1 MRNIK
6 FTVSTFVFIAV
17 LSIQSIAQRYPGYT
31 LYSIQNSTNTYL
43 MDTSLATYHTWTHTT
58 ANKTGY
64 SSYLMP
70 GGILWR
76 SIALTTNVLT
86 GGGMTGKVQKVDYN
100 GTILW
105 DYTYSSSTY
114 CLHHDFCPLP
124 NGNVLLIS
132 YDVKTAAEVTAAG
145 STFSGVVWSEKVMEI
160 QPTGATT
167 GTVVWEWKL
176 WDHLVQNVNASAANY
191 QTSIVNHP
199 ELMNVNYAMQNDWI
213 HMNGIDYN
221 PVLDQ
226 IALSSHNLNMWF
238 IIDHSTTTAE
248 AASHSGGLSGKG
260 GDLLYRYGNPASYG
274 ATGSTVLNV
283 THDAHWIPEFVA
295 NAGRLVGFNN
305 RGVSTTQ
312 SSIDQIDVPLNGYN
326 YNITL
331 GSAYTPATYTQRHAC
346 SGYSSNMGNSEQFPN
361 GNMLVCMATLGKM
374 YEINSAGTTLWS
386 KTVTGNVPQAHHYLQ
401 CFIDNPAPAI
411 PTITE
416 SGGTLTSSAATQYQW
431 YLNGQ
436 PISGATAQS
445 YTPTQS
451 GVYLVRTTD
460 SNGCVYEYSL
470 GYVYS
475 IVTGINELQEVFF
488 TVYPNPSTGEI
499 TIQDTYLS
507 GKRFDIYVH
516 DALGR
521 LLVQNKTIYQL
532 DLSEFGNGV
541 YYITILPENAKTIK
555 TKVVVSK

>member
-1 MRNIK
+1 
-6 FTVSTFVFIAV
+6 
-17 LSIQSIAQRYPGYT
+17 
-31 LYSIQNSTNTYL
+31 

-76 SIALTTNVLT
+76 SIALTGTSLT

-105 DYTYSSSTY
+105 DYTYSSTTY

-132 YDVKTAAEVTAAG
+132 YDVKTATEVTAAG

-176 WDHLVQNVNASAANY
+176 WDHLVQNVNASASNY

-199 ELMNVNYAMQNDWI
+199 ELMNVNYAMQKDWI

-283 THDAHWIPEFVA
+283 THDAHWIPEFVT

-331 GSAYTPATYTQRHAC
+331 GSAYAPATYTQRHAC

-374 YEINSAGTTLWS
+374 YEINAAGTTLWS

-401 CFIDNPAPAI
+401 CFIDNAAPPI

-436 PISGATAQS
+436 PISGATSQS
-445 YTPTQS
+445 YTPAQS
-451 GVYLVRTTD
+451 GVHLVRTTD

-470 GYVYS
+470 SYVYTV
-475 IVTGINELQEVFF
+475 VTGINELQDAFF

-499 TIQDTYLS
+499 NIQDTYLS

-532 DLSEFGNGV
+532 DLSEFGNGI
-541 YYITILPENAKTIK
+541 YYITIVPENAKTIR